1 MDILRKTA
9 CLLSLL
15 VLFASCYNAERNCE
29 DFRTG
34 TFEFN
39 YMLEGKEVKSR
50 FVRNDS
56 INIDY
61 IGEHIDTAS
70 VSWVN
75 DCEFI
80 MRKLH
85 PSSMRERKAVQVKIL
100 STDENSYTFEYSIV
114 GDNKNKQRGTAIKIE

>member
-1 MDILRKTA
+1 MLIAL
-9 CLLSLL
+9 
-15 VLFASCYNAERNCE
+15 ASCYRVERDCKN
-29 DFRTG
+29 FRTG
-34 TFEFN
+34 TFEFS
-39 YMLEGKEVKSR
+39 YMLDGKEVKST

-70 VSWVN
+70 VTWVS

-85 PSSMRERKAVQVKIL
+85 PTSMIEKKAVQVKIL
-100 STDENSYTFEYSIV
+100 MTDEDSYTFEYAIV
-114 GDNKNKQRGTAIKIE
+114 GDEKNKKRGTAVRIE